1 MLSACWTDSIFY
13 QVMERT
19 QNTVKHSEHDIV
31 QNCKQWTG
39 IAFQGTSSLFPVY
52 IYIYMCSLRL
62 QHATRMTLGY
72 GPSGH
77 LFCFFNSSGE
87 SSCHEVCQLAVGIS
101 RHATSV
107 HGDWHLRRKNP
118 ATAHAPVLSFHK
130 METARSMDRYGMVW
144 TVAARNWQIILSATP
159 PPHTRLVLDVLEKQ
173 HQNSSKVRLLAL
185 YGMSRDKC

>member
-1 MLSACWTDSIFY
+1 MQTMDMNPYSSSMFIIQKSITIITIRLTKA
-13 QVMERT
+13 V
-19 QNTVKHSEHDIV
+19 
-31 QNCKQWTG
+31 
-39 IAFQGTSSLFPVY
+39 LFF
-52 IYIYMCSLRL
+52 L
-62 QHATRMTLGY
+62 
-72 GPSGH
+72 
-77 LFCFFNSSGE
+77 NSSGE